1 MIFSVNLKILSML
14 QYMKI
19 MLIVTGKTDAEWLQQ
34 GLEVYIKRLGFY
46 GSFELKILPDIK
58 NAKNLSFQEHKEKEA
73 EQLFPFLE
81 GKNEIIL
88 LDEKGTVFSSQ
99 EFARFMEIKLISGCR
114 KLIFIVGGP
123 YGFSERIVKKS
134 TGMISLSKLTFS
146 HQMVRLLFLEQL
158 YRAFTIIRG
167 EPYHHD

>member
-1 MIFSVNLKILSML
+1 LL

-73 EQLFPFLE
+73 EQLFPFME

>member
-1 MIFSVNLKILSML
+1 
-14 QYMKI
+14 MKI
-19 MLIVTGKTDAEWLQQ
+19 MLITIGKTDAEWLQQ

-46 GSFELKILPDIK
+46 VSFELKCLNDIK
-58 NAKNLSFQEHKEKEA
+58 NVKNLSNQEQKEKEA
-73 EQLFPFLE
+73 EQLLSFLE
-81 GKNEIIL
+81 GKNEIYL
-88 LDEKGTVFSSQ
+88 LDEKGTNYTSQ
-99 EFARFMEIKLISGCR
+99 EFARFVEKKQVTGSRELF
-114 KLIFIVGGP
+114 FIIGGP

-134 TGMISLSKLTFS
+134 TGRISLSKLTFS

>member
-34 GLEVYIKRLGFY
+34 GMEVYIKRLGFY
-46 GSFELKILPDIK
+46 SSFELKVLPDIK
-58 NAKNLSFQEHKEKEA
+58 NAKNLSIQEHKEKEA
-73 EQLFPFLE
+73 DQLFPFLE
-81 GKNEIIL
+81 GKNDIIL
-88 LDEKGTVFSSQ
+88 LDEKGTGYSSQ
-99 EFARFMEIKLISGCR
+99 EFARFIERKLVSGCR
-114 KLIFIVGGP
+114 ELIFIIGGP
-123 YGFSERIVKKS
+123 YGFSERIIMKS
-134 TGMISLSKLTFS
+134 TGRLSLSKLTFS
-146 HQMVRLLFLEQL
+146 HQMVRLLFIEQL